1 MKISF
6 NWLKDFI
13 NIPLDPVATGD
24 ILTDI
29 GLEIEKIQTVESI
42 PGGLKGLVIGEVKSK
57 EKHPDADRLNISTVD
72 VGAAELSQIVCG
84 AANLEVGQRVVVA
97 LPGTVL
103 FPTGGESFKIKSSK
117 IRGVESHGMICA
129 EDEIGMGKGHDGIM
143 VLSSDAT
150 VGMSAAEYFE
160 VENEIVLEIG
170 LTPNR
175 ADAMGHM
182 GVARDLMVAFKH
194 KGILPKESEICLHRI
209 DQFKVDNQDLTI
221 TVEVKDKERCPKYAG
236 VTLSGVEVKD
246 SPEWLRKR
254 LVAIGLTPKNNI
266 VDATNYVLHEL
277 GQPLHAFDAD
287 IVGDKVIVDTMSDK
301 SKFTTLDDVER
312 ELHSED
318 LMICNQ
324 KGGMCIAGVFG
335 GAESGVSEKTT
346 NIFLESAYFN
356 PVSVRKTA
364 KRHGLNTDASFRFER
379 GVDPELTVHALKRC
393 ATLIQEI
400 AGGKVSSEIQFVD
413 NETFAPFDFEVSV
426 SRIEALIGHNIGKET
441 MVSILTD
448 LDITIEEVNKDVLQL
463 KVPTYRVDV
472 TREADIAEEILRIY
486 GFNNIPLPEKLNTSI
501 SNRDAIDKDKL
512 QNLISD
518 FLADNGV
525 TEGMSNSLTKAS
537 YSEELSNKRIQKAF
551 DVEMLNPLSRDLSV
565 LRQGLIFG
573 GLEAIRL
580 NQNYGNPDVKLFE
593 FGKSYQKFES
603 GYQETNWLAIF
614 LSGRQESESW
624 NTTNEMN
631 NFYTIKGLVEG
642 VLKKLGIFKN
652 VKTSATKDELLADG
666 LSYTIAKK
674 QVANIGWTTKQVR
687 KHFDIKQD
695 VFFAEINWDIV
706 LELIKMN
713 KVKFSPITKFPAVT
727 RDLSLLLDRAVT
739 FGEIEDLAGQSERK
753 LLKEVS
759 LFDVYEGKNLP
770 DGKKSYAVRFVLQ
783 DETKTLKDKDIE
795 GAMSRIQKSLED
807 KLSAQLR

>member
-335 GAESGVSEKTT
+335 GSESGISEKTT

>member
-97 LPGTVL
+97 VPGTVL

-143 VLSSDAT
+143 ILSSDAT

-739 FGEIEDLAGQSERK
+739 FGEIEDFAGQSERK

>member
-97 LPGTVL
+97 VPGTVL

-335 GAESGVSEKTT
+335 GSESGVSEKTT

>member
-246 SPEWLRKR
+246 SPDWLRKR

-287 IVGDKVIVDTMSDK
+287 VVGNKVIVDTMSDK

-346 NIFLESAYFN
+346 KIFLESAYFN